1 MHITNIF
8 PFAKI
13 ILLLTVST
21 TITYTHAASAADW
34 RSRTIYQLLTDRFY
48 GSANT
53 PTCNN
58 LGSYCGGTFSGIVSK
73 LDYIQ
78 GMGFDAIWISPV
90 VDNTDGGY
98 HGYWARNINKI
109 NSNFGTASDLEL
121 LISECHKRD
130 IWVMVDVVGNH
141 MGYGA
146 PSAEFAPL
154 ADPSSYHNCDS
165 CPQYCNID
173 DFTNQNQV
181 ELCRLVGLPDLN
193 QSNPIVSKILTTWI
207 HQLVANYS
215 FDGIRIDT
223 VCEVNKQFW
232 GGFKKA
238 SGVYSVG
245 EVNNGD
251 VGYVSS
257 YQSTSPG
264 TNAPGVDGT
273 LSYPLYYSI
282 LNVFAKGQ
290 SFRQIHDMLGNYQTS
305 FHDVTI
311 LGTFIDNHD
320 NPRFLS
326 IQQDR
331 KMYEAAITFVLM
343 TQGIPIVYYGTE
355 QWLEGTQDPANRAPL
370 WNYGFN
376 TQTEMYVL
384 IQTILKYRA
393 KMKLW
398 QENQVERYLDDEFLA
413 FTRGDALVLVTNQGS
428 NKNIQRTITYH
439 PYAAGT
445 KICNIFYA
453 DNSDC
458 ITIGSGSSS
467 SDTVKR
473 IGRLGEKSNNKNEN
487 ENGISFGIYLAK
499 GESKIYVPV

>member
-1 MHITNIF
+1 M
-8 PFAKI
+8 
-13 ILLLTVST
+13 
-21 TITYTHAASAADW
+21 
-34 RSRTIYQLLTDRFY
+34 
-48 GSANT
+48 
-53 PTCNN
+53 
-58 LGSYCGGTFSGIVSK
+58 
-73 LDYIQ
+73 
-78 GMGFDAIWISPV
+78 
-90 VDNTDGGY
+90 
-98 HGYWARNINKI
+98 
-109 NSNFGTASDLEL
+109 
-121 LISECHKRD
+121 
-130 IWVMVDVVGNH
+130 
-141 MGYGA
+141 
-146 PSAEFAPL
+146 
-154 ADPSSYHNCDS
+154 
-165 CPQYCNID
+165 
-173 DFTNQNQV
+173 
-181 ELCRLVGLPDLN
+181 
-193 QSNPIVSKILTTWI
+193 TTWI

-413 FTRGDALVLVTNQGS
+413 F
-428 NKNIQRTITYH
+428 
-439 PYAAGT
+439 P
-445 KICNIFYA
+445 
-453 DNSDC
+453 
-458 ITIGSGSSS
+458 
-467 SDTVKR
+467 
-473 IGRLGEKSNNKNEN
+473 
-487 ENGISFGIYLAK
+487 
-499 GESKIYVPV
+499 